1 MHLKSRSIQT
11 LPPAVKIL
19 SLSSHREERLSR
31 AFRLLLRFY
40 SYLFHLAV
48 SGFLLG
54 LGVVS
59 AATST
64 DLHLEAIGLSPQKA
78 LGGVFILGI
87 AGLLCTVLAFTGILR
102 ILFPIWAAFV
112 VGLLIKGFF
121 LSAVTFA
128 GPDSFRW
135 AILLTLGSIVAFFG
149 AVSSARLNPYNS

>member
-1 MHLKSRSIQT
+1 M
-11 LPPAVKIL
+11 
-19 SLSSHREERLSR
+19 
-31 AFRLLLRFY
+31 
-40 SYLFHLAV
+40 

-135 AILLTLGSIVAFFG
+135 AILLTLGSIGAFFG